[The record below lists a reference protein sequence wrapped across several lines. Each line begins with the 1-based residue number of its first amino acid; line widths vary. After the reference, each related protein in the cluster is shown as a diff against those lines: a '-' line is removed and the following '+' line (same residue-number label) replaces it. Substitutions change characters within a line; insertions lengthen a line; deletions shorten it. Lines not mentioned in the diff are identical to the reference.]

1 MCATA
6 CKSRSTCF
14 FKSPHA
20 YWKPTQ
26 VGVPS
31 GQGLWPGSGPLG
43 PRIWRLMR
51 MCDGTLPHVSS
62 TRRRGM

>member
-6 CKSRSTCF
+6 CESRSTCF

-20 YWKPTQ
+20 YRKPTQ
-26 VGVPS
+26 VGLPA
-31 GQGLWPGSGPLG
+31 GQGLRPGSWPLG
-43 PRIWRLMR
+43 PRIRRLMG

-62 TRRRGM
+62 GRRRGV